1 MNYQELGKVKSH
13 PRVLQLLQSC
23 QKCPWIVLSDCQ
35 IAVLL
40 SCVPGVKSC
49 VPGVKRGRGRGRWN
63 LDTRERV
70 GHAREKDASHALARP
85 NFPFPF
91 PF

>member
-1 MNYQELGKVKSH
+1 MNYRYQELGKVKSH

-23 QKCPWIVLSDCQ
+23 PKCPWIVLSDCQ

-40 SCVPGVKSC
+40 SCMA
-49 VPGVKRGRGRGRWN
+49 GVKRGRGRGN
-63 LDTRERV
+63 LGARERV
-70 GHAREKDASHALARP
+70 GRVREKGAPHALVRP
-85 NFPFPF
+85 NPPFPF

>member
-23 QKCPWIVLSDCQ
+23 PKCPWIVLSDCQ

-40 SCVPGVKSC
+40 SC